1 MQECAD
7 VPSLCGRARGLALI
21 PMLALIAGCM
31 QQPVELQPRSASP
44 ACEQEA
50 KRLGF
55 IVLEVGLPTPQPD
68 GGDAVPILVQWG
80 NGGAVHIRCR
90 YDPALGATLG

>member
-7 VPSLCGRARGLALI
+7 VRSPCRRARGLAL
-21 PMLALIAGCM
+21 MLLLALMGCM
-31 QQPVELQPRSASP
+31 QQPAEQQPRSASP

-50 KRLGF
+50 RRLGF
-55 IVLEVGLPTPQPD
+55 IVLEVGPPTPQPD

-80 NGGAVHIRCR
+80 SGGAVHIRCR
-90 YDPALGATLG
+90 YDPTFGATLA